1 MKGKKKSKEP
11 ASLLDEQ
18 ERIAKRIGERLKAL
32 RIEKGYN
39 SYEKFAFENDIDRAQ
54 YGRYERGGDLRIS
67 TLVRVLRAL
76 DVSIDEFFSEGFA
89 E

>member
-1 MKGKKKSKEP
+1 VKGKRKSKGS

-32 RIEKGYN
+32 RLEKGFS

-54 YGRYERGGDLRIS
+54 YGRYERGGDMRIS
-67 TLVRVLRAL
+67 TLVKILLAL
-76 DVSIDEFFSEGFA
+76 DVSIEDFFGEGF
-89 E
+89 ED